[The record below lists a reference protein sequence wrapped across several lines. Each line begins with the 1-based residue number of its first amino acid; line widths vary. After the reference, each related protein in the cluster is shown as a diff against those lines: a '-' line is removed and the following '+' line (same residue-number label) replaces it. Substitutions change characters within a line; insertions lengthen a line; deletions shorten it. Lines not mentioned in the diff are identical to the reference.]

1 MSHARPRPAFG
12 IRPATM
18 VLPVLALAAL
28 VGGCG
33 VTPGSTSTP
42 GAGTKASPAG
52 RAVASPPWK
61 VTSYVIDSR
70 TGAIVSA
77 AASDDRMTV
86 ALNYGPA
93 PTLTYTTT
101 DGSTWEKST
110 IKDGSVASLA
120 AGSGE
125 FVAVGA
131 KEISGNVSDGD
142 ALAWRSS
149 DGSHWTPATVDKSAG
164 ALMGAVVYARGT
176 FVAVGG
182 IEAADLSMTG
192 VIWHST
198 DGLAWQATVL
208 PSHSR
213 LSGLTPTTSGFIA
226 LDGDGEVWSS
236 GDGVSWVDSGALPE
250 ASGEG
255 SPDPFAVASD
265 GTRVIALGRFGETW
279 ISDDGTHW
287 TSGKV
292 AAWAELRTT
301 PMAQA
306 VAAYDGGFVVASLGG
321 MWASVDG
328 KTWVGGEND
337 MSEPTSRPS
346 LHSDGLFAVLPFRGS
361 LWAVGEPARSI
372 GDGAIEFVAWRVESP
387 FIK

>member
-52 RAVASPPWK
+52 RAVASPPWT
-61 VTSYVIDSR
+61 VTRYVIDG
-70 TGAIVSA
+70 TDPALVSA
-77 AASDDRMTV
+77 AASDGRMVVSSNWT
-86 ALNYGPA
+86 GSA
-93 PTLTYTTT
+93 PSLTYTSI

-110 IKDGSVASLA
+110 IEDGCVASLA

-125 FVAVGA
+125 FVAVGG
-131 KEISGNVSDGD
+131 KEMIDVRDGN

-149 DGSHWTPATVDKSAG
+149 DGSHWTPATIEKSAG
-164 ALMGAVVYARGT
+164 AVMGAAVYARDM

-198 DGLAWQATVL
+198 DGSAWQATVL

-213 LSGLTPTTSGFIA
+213 LSAVTSTTSGFIA
-226 LDGDGEVWSS
+226 FDMAGGVWNSR
-236 GDGVSWVDSGALPE
+236 DGVSWADSGTLPGV
-250 ASGEG
+250 SGEG
-255 SPDPFAVASD
+255 SQLPMAAASD
-265 GTRVIALGRFGETW
+265 GTRVMALGAFGETW

-292 AAWAELRTT
+292 AAWDELRTT

-346 LHSDGLFAVLPFRGS
+346 LHSDSLFAVLPFRGS